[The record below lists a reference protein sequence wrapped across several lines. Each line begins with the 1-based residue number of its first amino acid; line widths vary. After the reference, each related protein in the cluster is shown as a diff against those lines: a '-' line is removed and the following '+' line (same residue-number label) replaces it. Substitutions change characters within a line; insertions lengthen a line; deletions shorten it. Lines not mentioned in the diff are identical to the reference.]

1 MEMPYQI
8 RNAYRDEWEDA
19 MSLAWRTFL
28 RFEADVYS
36 PEGVRNFENFI
47 TDSTLYRM
55 FVVGSYQMFVALDGK
70 KIVGMITLRDT
81 THISL
86 LFVDEKYHRQGIGR
100 ALMQYLSN
108 YLLTEVQASRVTVI
122 LLLTG
127 LNFITNWDFGICAHR
142 RRGTVLSIRR
152 WNLCCDGSGDG
163 RSIWNILIVKIF
175 IC

>member
-1 MEMPYQI
+1 MEVPYQI

-36 PEGVRNFENFI
+36 PEGVKNFENFI

-55 FVVGSYQMFVALDGK
+55 FVVGSYQLFVALDGK
-70 KIVGMITLRDT
+70 KIVGMLTLRGG

-86 LFVDEKYHRQGIGR
+86 LFVDEKYHRKGIGR

-108 YLLTEVQASRVTVI
+108 YLLTEMQASRVTVNSSPYGVGFYHR
-122 LLLTG
+122 LGFQDLRPQEKK
-127 LNFITNWDFGICAHR
+127 DGIIY
-142 RRGTVLSIRR
+142 TPMEFVL
-152 WNLCCDGSGDG
+152 
-163 RSIWNILIVKIF
+163 
-175 IC
+175 